1 MSFTVSIDELIAS
14 STNLLLGKKDEW
26 PRIRIGEI
34 AKILNGYAF
43 SSEKFHNNK
52 GMPLIRIRD
61 IVRGYTETFYDG
73 PYDPLYLVSPGDL
86 LIGMDGDF
94 NSSLWKGQPG
104 LLNQRVCKLKITSD
118 KCDLK
123 FLSYLLP
130 GYLFAINQSTSSVT
144 VKHLSSRTISEIP
157 IPLPPLDEQQ
167 RIVARIEELFT
178 QLDAGVAAL
187 EAVRAQVRRYRQAVL
202 QAAVTGRL
210 STSWRKKQYDENGG
224 VSIDRSLPTGWKN
237 ETLGNLGRVIG
248 GLTKNQKRDHFPMR
262 LPYISVGN
270 VYANELRLEEV
281 NEIGVLEN
289 ELERILLKKDDLLVV
304 EGNGS
309 PDQIGRAALWDG
321 SIDPCVHQNH
331 IIKVRLE
338 HPEMG
343 RFIMLWLL
351 STSGREK
358 IKKLAS
364 STSGLYTLSISKV
377 ASIPVTLPPIEEQNV
392 IISEVE
398 RRISVVDQMDKTIEI
413 ALRQAARLRQSILQ
427 RAFTGRL

>member
-1 MSFTVSIDELIAS
+1 MTNYYSYSSLPSGWELKSLGDVGIIYS
-14 STNLLLGKKDEW
+14 GGTPSTSDQTNFD
-26 PRIRIGEI
+26 GEI
-34 AKILNGYAF
+34 PWITPADLSGYKSKKISRGRRNITKKGLKSSSATLVPSGSVLF
-43 SSEKFHNNK
+43 SSRAPIGYVVIAENEVTTNQGFKTIAPYECIKSDYLYYYLKSIKKFAEEQAS
-52 GMPLIRIRD
+52 G
-61 IVRGYTETFYDG
+61 TTF
-73 PYDPLYLVSPGDL
+73 LEISKSK
-86 LIGMDGDF
+86 F
-94 NSSLWKGQPG
+94 SSL
-104 LLNQRVCKLKITSD
+104 
-118 KCDLK
+118 
-123 FLSYLLP
+123 
-130 GYLFAINQSTSSVT
+130 
-144 VKHLSSRTISEIP
+144 P

-224 VSIDRSLPTGWKN
+224 VSIDGSLPTGWKN